1 MQNEDEVKLL
11 IKKCK
16 KGDMIAFDNLM
27 RLYQA
32 SVFGYVYKLCNNYE
46 DANDITNETF
56 IKLLSAINT
65 FDEKSRFKGWLFT
78 IAKNI
83 YIDKYRAKKNHSYVS
98 IDEGEDNTQIDIID
112 DTPNPEAHILDD
124 ETNKDI
130 ILFKEKLS
138 HYIDELPVI
147 QREPIKKYFLEGK
160 SYEEISL
167 ELNVPKGTLKSRIN
181 RAKEKI
187 KERFVEDFGKK
198 KILELPF
205 VRQSS
210 LPK

>member
-1 MQNEDEVKLL
+1 MQNEIEVKNI

-16 KGDMIAFDNLM
+16 RGDMIAFDKLM
-27 RLYQA
+27 TLYQA
-32 SVFGYVYKLCNNYE
+32 SVFGYAYKLCNNYE

-56 IKLLSAINT
+56 IRLLSVINT
-65 FDEKSRFKGWLFT
+65 FDDKSRFKGWLFT
-78 IAKNI
+78 ITKNI
-83 YIDKYRAKKNHSYVS
+83 YIDKYRAKKAHNFVS
-98 IDEGEDNTQIDIID
+98 IDDNEDNTQIDIID
-112 DTPNPEAHILDD
+112 DTPNPESHLLED
-124 ETNKDI
+124 ENNKDI
-130 ILFKEKLS
+130 KFFKEKLS
-138 HYIDELPVI
+138 GYIDELPVI

-160 SYEEISL
+160 TYEEISR

-181 RAKEKI
+181 RGKEKL
-187 KERFVEDFGKK
+187 KERFIEDFGKK